1 MSPDSMPDSFLVHS
15 GTEIV
20 YANATFRLFIGAE
33 SQEDLIGTSLLD
45 IVSSEYQT
53 RLRKQIAEIENG
65 DAPSRGLTLVLDTL
79 TGQSREVIAVSSM
92 IEWDGTQHVQTS
104 VFPMAG
110 EDASP
115 EQRLQG
121 QEIDEAPIGITI
133 SDPSQPDNPLIR
145 VNDGFCEQ
153 TGYDREE
160 ILGRN
165 CRFLQGEA
173 TREEPVAKMRDAID
187 TEEPVTVELRNYHKD
202 DSMFWNRVTIT
213 PIRSES
219 GTVANYLGYQQD
231 ITAKKEY
238 QQDLS
243 LFREQAEEADK
254 AIFITDPE
262 GTIQYVNP
270 AFEALTGYS
279 SAEAI
284 GRSPRILKSGQ
295 HDETFYAELWETITA
310 GEVWE
315 AELTNQTKHGELFE
329 VEQKIVPVTDEH
341 GEITHFVGIE
351 QDITE
356 QVLTTQTLDVLNRV
370 LRHNLRTATQIIDG
384 HAELLEAEEMGPEAR
399 QLSAATIREQA
410 AAMEKIAERTA
421 TIREIWD
428 PTENQQT
435 WEHLDIQSLIETY
448 RTQYRDA
455 TISTTI
461 HGESNVRI
469 RNTGLFEL
477 ALDEAIENAIEHT
490 DQSLPEVEITVQRAL
505 ESNHVQIVVADNG
518 PGIPEDERHVIE
530 SGEET
535 PMSHSLGVGL
545 WLMEWVTTT
554 LGGEFTIAD
563 NEPRGARLE
572 FELPVADSDGPD
584 EPKTTTG

>member
-1 MSPDSMPDSFLVHS
+1 MPDSFLVHS

-20 YANATFRLFIGAE
+20 YANATFRSFIGGK
-33 SQEDLIGTSLLD
+33 SQADLVGTSLLD
-45 IVSSEYQT
+45 VVGSEYQAP
-53 RLRKQIAEIENG
+53 LREQIAEIENG
-65 DAPSRGLTLVLDTL
+65 DATARGLTLVLDTF
-79 TGQSREVIAVSSM
+79 TGQSHEVIAVSSM
-92 IEWDGTQHVQTS
+92 VEWDGTQHVQTS
-104 VFPMAG
+104 VFPTVG
-110 EDASP
+110 GDTSI
-115 EQRLQG
+115 EQRLHG
-121 QEIDEAPIGITI
+121 QEIDEAPIGITV

-160 ILGRN
+160 VLGRN

-173 TREEPVAKMRDAID
+173 TREEPVAKMREAID
-187 TEEPVTVELRNYHKD
+187 AEEPVTVELRNYRKD
-202 DSMFWNRVTIT
+202 GSMFWNRVTIT

-219 GTVANYLGYQQD
+219 GTVANWLGYQQD
-231 ITAKKEY
+231 ITAEKEY

-243 LFREQAEEADK
+243 LFKQQAREADK

-262 GTIQYVNP
+262 GTIRYVNP

-284 GRSPRILKSGQ
+284 GRNPQILKSGQ
-295 HDETFYAELWETITA
+295 HDEAFYAELWETITA

-315 AELTNQTKHGELFE
+315 AKLTNQTKHGEFFE
-329 VEQKIVPVTDEH
+329 VEQKIVPVTDKH

-356 QVLTTQTLDVLNRV
+356 QVLTTQTLNVLNRV

-384 HAELLEAEEMGPEAR
+384 HAELLEADEMGPEAR
-399 QLSAATIREQA
+399 QSSAATIREQA

-435 WEHLDIQSLIETY
+435 WERLDIQPLVATY
-448 RTQYRDA
+448 RTKYPDA
-455 TISTTI
+455 AISTTI
-461 HGESNVRI
+461 HGESSVRI
-469 RNTGLFEL
+469 RNARLFEL
-477 ALDEAIENAIEHT
+477 ALDEAIKNAIEHT
-490 DQSLPEVEITVQRAL
+490 DQSPPEVEITVQRAS
-505 ESNHVQIVVADNG
+505 ESNHVQVVVADNG

-563 NEPRGARLE
+563 NEPRGARLV
-572 FELPVADSDGPD
+572 FELPVAGSDGPD
-584 EPKTTTG
+584 EIKSGETI